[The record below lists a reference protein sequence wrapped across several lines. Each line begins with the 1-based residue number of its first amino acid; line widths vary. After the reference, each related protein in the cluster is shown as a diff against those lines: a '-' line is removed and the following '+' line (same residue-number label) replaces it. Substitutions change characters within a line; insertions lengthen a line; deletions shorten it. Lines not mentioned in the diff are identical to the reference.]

1 MPEGR
6 MNKWA
11 ALSKWLFLLGGLS
24 IFTVSG
30 GASKYSFDLSKGPVV
45 FQYAITGAYN
55 PIRITI
61 SGESGAAQAFIE
73 TLAYRSNVL
82 IESLI
87 LDIYQVASI
96 RGLNLDVRQLAGQLL
111 FLAETGQGTFS
122 ITMQT
127 TEGRVTVTMDCGDVP
142 GNPREIEIRAGVQAS
157 AARGQV
163 VIEDGQPAPSIPELV
178 SQKLGVSL
186 PEAQN
191 LVNQFGSHRVLSA
204 ATAALSHNQVS
215 HAPVVAGGAGALESG
230 PTVTNFGSLGR
241 KEVFDLY
248 LNGTRFKGEIRD
260 STLFLRLFH
269 PANGAI
275 LNGLRVI
282 ITMLRENSGSRALV
296 VWDRAS
302 FDPGQGCYIYPLK
315 NGALTP
321 GDYVL
326 YIDVEHFQTIKLP
339 LAVTREG
346 QVMAW
351 VPKYE
356 GALRDSTVY
365 LRLYHPVTLQP
376 IRTMPVELAVLV
388 PSPMPD
394 GSPELLWSTSFA
406 FSEENDAYLC
416 PLAGKDLAPGVYIV
430 AINLGGLHTFTLPV
444 VVTPSGE
451 VLPGW
456 R

>member
-1 MPEGR
+1 MKR
-6 MNKWA
+6 VFLIVLVIS
-11 ALSKWLFLLGGLS
+11 LSTEAV
-24 IFTVSG
+24 I
-30 GASKYSFDLSKGPVV
+30 ASKYIFDLTKGPVN
-45 FQYAITGAYN
+45 FQYILTGAYN
-55 PIRITI
+55 PIRITVV
-61 SGESGAAQAFIE
+61 GEQGSVQTVMA
-73 TLAYRSNVL
+73 TLAYQSTVS
-82 IESLI
+82 IQSLI
-87 LDIYQVASI
+87 LDIYQVATI

-142 GNPREIEIRAGVQAS
+142 GDPREIEIRAGVQAS
-157 AARGQV
+157 ATRGQV
-163 VIEDGQPAPSIPELV
+163 VIEDGRPAPSAPELV

-215 HAPVVAGGAGALESG
+215 HAPAVAGGAGVLESG

-302 FDPGQGCYIYPLK
+302 FDPGQGWYIYPLMK

-346 QVMAW
+346 QVIVW

-388 PSPMPD
+388 PSPMPN